1 MTTLTSHPQT
11 IESVINKTAV
21 TGEQLLEMGDIG
33 RTELVKGKII
43 KLPPHEILH
52 ASTLAIMGSLLV
64 DFVRKHKL
72 GQILGGGVGIY
83 THRNPDTVR
92 GVDVAFIS
100 NERMTQASETGFL
113 DVAPE
118 LIVEIMSPSD
128 RWMDIQEKLAEYFT
142 IGVQLVW
149 LVDPQLEQT
158 HVYRSLDDTTRLTA
172 EDTLTTPELLP
183 GFSVPLTEIFEMNG

>member
-1 MTTLTSHPQT
+1 
-11 IESVINKTAV
+11 
-21 TGEQLLEMGDIG
+21 
-33 RTELVKGKII
+33 
-43 KLPPHEILH
+43 
-52 ASTLAIMGSLLV
+52 
-64 DFVRKHKL
+64 
-72 GQILGGGVGIY
+72 
-83 THRNPDTVR
+83 
-92 GVDVAFIS
+92 VAFIS

-118 LIVEIMSPSD
+118 LIVEVMSPSD

-142 IGVQLVW
+142 IGVQLVL